1 MKDKL
6 FRKMLDDSGF
16 VLWEDES
23 WKPEGAIVDWANDYD
38 KEVKRLI
45 HVVLEEVVKT
55 MAMHADPK
63 SFEADRLIKAIF
75 EKFDHDSSI

>member
-6 FRKMLDDSGF
+6 LRKMLDDSGF
-16 VLWEDES
+16 ILWGDES
-23 WKPEGAIVDWANDYD
+23 WKPEGAIVDWASNYD
-38 KEVKRLI
+38 DEVKRLI

-75 EKFDHDSSI
+75 EKFDHDATF